1 MDEII
6 LQMKSITKTFPG
18 VKALDNVNLKVKKRE
33 IHSLCGENGAGKSTL
48 MKVLSGVHPYGTYEG
63 DIIYKGEVCK
73 FKEIRDSEKKGI
85 VIIHQELALIPYLSI
100 AENIFLGNE
109 QQNRGV
115 IDWNKFKEIRDSEKK
130 GIVIIHQELALIPY
144 LSIAEN
150 IFLGNEQQN
159 RGVIDW
165 NKTYHKT
172 EQLLKRV
179 GLDENP
185 NTLVCDIGVGK
196 QQLVEIAKALSKKV
210 ELLILDEP
218 TAALN
223 EVESENLLNLL
234 LDLKE
239 EGISSILISHKLNE
253 VSAVADQIT
262 ILRDGSTIETI
273 IKETNMIDENRI
285 IRGMV
290 GRDIVDRFPKR
301 NHQVGDVIFEVKDWV
316 VYDPMSTERKVID
329 GVNFNVRA
337 GEVIGLAGLMGS
349 GRTELAMSLFGRS
362 FGTKISGEVY
372 KNGKKIDLKTIEQA
386 VKNGVA
392 YVTEDRKQY
401 GLVLIDDI
409 CRNISLSSLKKISHL
424 GKVNE
429 NQEKQIAEEYR
440 LKMNIKSPSIFQKTE
455 NLSGGNQQKV
465 VLSKWILT
473 NPDVLIL
480 DEPTRGID
488 VGAKYE
494 IYLIINELV
503 AQGKS
508 VIIISS
514 ELPEVLGMSDRV
526 YVMNEG
532 KIVGELQGEQATQ
545 ESVMTCIMGS

>member
-73 FKEIRDSEKKGI
+73 FKET
-85 VIIHQELALIPYLSI
+85 
-100 AENIFLGNE
+100 
-109 QQNRGV
+109 
-115 IDWNKFKEIRDSEKK
+115 RDSEKK

-301 NHQVGDVIFEVKDWV
+301 NHQVGDVIFEVKNWV

-409 CRNISLSSLKKISHL
+409 CRNSSLSSLKKISHL

-545 ESVMTCIMGS
+545 ESVMTCVMGS